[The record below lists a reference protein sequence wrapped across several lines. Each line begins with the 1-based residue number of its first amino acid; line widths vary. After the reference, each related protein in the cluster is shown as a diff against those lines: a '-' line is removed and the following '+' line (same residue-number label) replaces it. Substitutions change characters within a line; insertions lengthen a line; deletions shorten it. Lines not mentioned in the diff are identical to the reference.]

1 MFIRVE
7 TAQRRPV
14 PTKASSVGSTAP
26 AKVNVVRW
34 TTSDIC
40 LPSALPLHSGRVISS
55 ATLAEFHSG
64 QPRCGRGSTTLPLVV
79 ASDMR
84 NGA

>member
-1 MFIRVE
+1 MFIHVG

-14 PTKASSVGSTAP
+14 STKASSVGSTAP

-64 QPRCGRGSTTLPLVV
+64 QTSLRPRLHNAAFGRAP
-79 ASDMR
+79 DMR